1 MTGTKNAERRLTT
14 SGLILW
20 PALVSLAVTLLRL
33 AGELFRW
40 SPRWFSPQTMGI
52 EPSGVSWLIGIT
64 WLGFPFG
71 IYFAYRLLRAGK
83 GPGSFTKASLL
94 ALGGLLIMLT
104 LETPA
109 LRLFRLGFPQIL
121 ILIWLTMV
129 VAAALQYFGWSELF
143 RTLLLYGLAA
153 RIPVAIIML
162 LAMAGNWGTHYDY
175 VGTPFRSS
183 MGFLAGYLWL
193 AFFPQ
198 LVFWVSFTIVIG
210 SLGGPVAILL
220 VRQETPSRMNAS

>member
-1 MTGTKNAERRLTT
+1 MTGTDNAEHRQTT
-14 SGLILW
+14 LELILW
-20 PALVSLAVTLLRL
+20 PALVSLAVSLLRL
-33 AGELFRW
+33 AGELLRW

-71 IYFAYRLLRAGK
+71 IYFAYRLIRAGK
-83 GPGSFTKASLL
+83 GPGSFRKASLL
-94 ALGGLLIMLT
+94 ALCGLLIMLT
-104 LETPA
+104 LETPV
-109 LRLFRLGFPQIL
+109 LSLFRVGFPQVL
-121 ILIWLTMV
+121 IFAWLIMV
-129 VAAALQYFGWSELF
+129 IAAALQYFGWPELF

-153 RIPVAIIML
+153 LIPVAIIML

-183 MGFLAGYLWL
+183 MGFVAGYLWL

-198 LVFWVSFTIVIG
+198 LIFWVSFTIVIG
-210 SLGGPVAILL
+210 SLGGTVATLL
-220 VRQETPSRMNAS
+220 VRQETTSRIDVS

>member
-1 MTGTKNAERRLTT
+1 MTSTENAESRQTT
-14 SGLILW
+14 LGLVLW

-33 AGELFRW
+33 AGELLRW
-40 SPRWFSPQTMGI
+40 SPRWFSTQTMGI

-71 IYFAYRLLRAGK
+71 IYFAYRLIRAGK
-83 GPGSFTKASLL
+83 GPGSFKKASLL
-94 ALGGLLIMLT
+94 ALCGLLVMLT
-104 LETPA
+104 LETPV
-109 LRLFRLGFPQIL
+109 LRLFRIGFPQIL

-129 VAAALQYFGWSELF
+129 IAAALQYLGWPALF

-183 MGFLAGYLWL
+183 MGFVAGYLWL

-198 LVFWVSFTIVIG
+198 LIFWVSFTIVIG
-210 SLGGPVAILL
+210 SLGGTVATLL
-220 VRQETPSRMNAS
+220 VRQETTSRIDVS